1 MGNFLTRYQAG
12 ECERVWAELLAVGA
26 QVRQDQLLYEAMAVG
41 RETMLRSHTKVQ
53 MLFNRLFENDY
64 KFYEFDDLCV
74 PITPP
79 APDILDQTA
88 ELERLVGPLP
98 LSLRVWYEVVGSVS
112 LQGRHPQLIPPG
124 PEEYNYTPVI
134 YSDPLVVEPIQY
146 AFEVYNNWQALQDM
160 AV

>member
-1 MGNFLTRYQAG
+1 MENFLTRYQAG
-12 ECERVWAELLAVGA
+12 EREQVWAELLAAGA
-26 QVRQDQLLYEAMAVG
+26 QVRQEPLFSEAMAVA
-41 RETMLRSHTKVQ
+41 RETMRRSHTNIQ
-53 MLFNRLFENDY
+53 LLINRLFEIDY

-74 PITPP
+74 PLTPP
-79 APDILDQTA
+79 APDILDQIA

-134 YSDPLVVEPIQY
+134 
-146 AFEVYNNWQALQDM
+146 
-160 AV
+160 